1 MSDLKQLSVRG
12 KALYLE
18 LKNERQTVQLVI
30 HPDGVASDGTYV
42 QFGTFHRVLNKNF
55 PKRVWN
61 HAITSGV
68 KNRDVDLEAPAP
80 RPVAPADHD
89 VHLATLALFR
99 THVDD
104 ILDQTT
110 RQSYTLFKQPVVVEM
125 SNVDFDEIQADKTPY
140 ALFRRVMSAR
150 KALDFPETVLPIA
163 L

>member
-18 LKNERQTVQLVI
+18 LKNERQTVQLVV
-30 HPDGVASDGTYV
+30 HPDGISSDGTYV
-42 QFGTFHRVLNKNF
+42 KFGTYHRVLNEHF

-61 HAITSGV
+61 HAYVSAV
-68 KNRDVDLEAPAP
+68 KNRSVDLDGPTP
-80 RPVAPADHD
+80 RPAVPAETD
-89 VHLATLALFR
+89 VYQATLALFR

-104 ILDQTT
+104 ILDQTN
-110 RQSYTLFKQPVVVEM
+110 RQGYTLFKQPIVVEM
-125 SNVDFDEIQADKTPY
+125 SNVDFDEVQAEKTPY

-150 KALDFPETVLPIA
+150 KALDFPESVLPIK